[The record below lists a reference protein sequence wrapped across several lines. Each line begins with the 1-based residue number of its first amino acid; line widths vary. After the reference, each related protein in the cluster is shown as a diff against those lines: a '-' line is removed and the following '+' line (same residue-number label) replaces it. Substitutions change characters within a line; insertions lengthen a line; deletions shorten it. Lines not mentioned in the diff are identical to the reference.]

1 VKLLTIPDARFG
13 YRKES
18 IASSIAPANAALAA
32 ELARPYLK
40 EDAEILDP
48 FCGVGTMLIE
58 RCRAVR
64 ANIMYGIDIYGE
76 AIEKARV
83 NTALAGLRVNYINR
97 DFFEFRHEYLF
108 DEIITDLPQVTQAKD
123 RRQIQELYA
132 QFFAYAGKVLKKE
145 AVMVLYA
152 SEPEFV
158 RKEVKK
164 YREYHICESYVINE
178 RQGTTVFVIE
188 VKG

>member
-1 VKLLTIPDARFG
+1 
-13 YRKES
+13 
-18 IASSIAPANAALAA
+18 
-32 ELARPYLK
+32 
-40 EDAEILDP
+40 
-48 FCGVGTMLIE
+48 
-58 RCRAVR
+58 
-64 ANIMYGIDIYGE
+64 MYGIDIYGE